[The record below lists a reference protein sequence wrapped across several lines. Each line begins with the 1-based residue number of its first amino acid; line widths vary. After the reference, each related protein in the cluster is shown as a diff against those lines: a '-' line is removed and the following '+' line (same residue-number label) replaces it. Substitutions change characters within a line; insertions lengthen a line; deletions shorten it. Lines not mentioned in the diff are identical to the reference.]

1 MVGRIQIKSLILFV
15 FLTVASYGYNESDI
29 LVSYSFDDNNI
40 ETGPDT
46 FHIFENAKGCVDLSD
61 SYRFSGYNSVQISD
75 VVGDKDFPEL
85 QGYFPTRKS
94 GKLYIHFAFLTTD
107 INDLLNIALAG
118 PKFFNLT
125 KDGIGFWLKTKD
137 GYLYH
142 VSDSMPK
149 KLIPIIDYRWYSVDV
164 TYDIDLGT
172 YDLQVREENYYT
184 TLVDLKEQKNATNNP
199 NSVVNTFSFV
209 TDPFTD
215 NSALTYYVDDIIISL
230 DEHIL
235 KKDFV
240 APGRKKFFVDMWD
253 EYRYQL
259 RTKPGCLPAVH
270 PSDFGLDDDDIS
282 ALQQSGLL
290 AYINNIANGKPFPKE
305 QTAFV
310 PPEQLVILTGIYE
323 WSVGCRLLRE
333 DKSSQQALEQFRI
346 AQQKLRNSPIVNISS
361 ALVLAR
367 LKKWDEA
374 NDIMRNLYFDGA
386 DDLRI
391 DAAQALIGM
400 TRNDL
405 GKAEEWLHIPAEN
418 VTKDF
423 GSEAENITVKKVWA
437 GEIDRDVFNDLK
449 RYMPEDWEQF
459 YKQAFITEQYY
470 YALLWQ
476 ERNTEAMEFCRR
488 MIERLNF
495 LGAPTHIWEQ
505 RLADAA
511 FYSKDY
517 DTAKNYY
524 ERILKENVSDR
535 GNREL
540 FEKLSDVYFL
550 TGNYD
555 KERLYREKIY
565 GSLIDK
571 KCD

>member
-1 MVGRIQIKSLILFV
+1 MVRRVQIKSLILF
-15 FLTVASYGYNESDI
+15 FLLTLISYGYNESDI
-29 LVSYSFDDNNI
+29 LVSYSFDDDNI
-40 ETGPDT
+40 DTGPDT
-46 FHIFENAKGCVDLSD
+46 FTIFEHAKGCVDLSH

-75 VVGDKDFPEL
+75 VIGDNEFPEL

-107 INDLLNIALAG
+107 NEDLLNIALAG

-125 KDGIGFWLKTKD
+125 KDGIGFWLKTKN

-149 KLIPIIDYRWYSVDV
+149 KLIPINDYRWYSVDV
-164 TYDIDLGT
+164 TYDIELGT
-172 YDLQVREENYYT
+172 YDLEIREENYYT
-184 TLVDLKEQKNATNNP
+184 TLVDLKGQKNATNNP

-209 TDPFTD
+209 TDPFT
-215 NSALTYYVDDIIISL
+215 NSSALTYYVDDIIISL
-230 DEHIL
+230 DEQIL

-253 EYRYQL
+253 EYKYKL
-259 RTKPGCLPAVH
+259 RKKTGCLPAVH
-270 PSDFGLDDDDIS
+270 PSDFGLDEDDIS
-282 ALQQSGLL
+282 ALQESGLL
-290 AYINNIANGKPFPKE
+290 EYIKDIPNGKPFPKK
-305 QTAFV
+305 QAAFV
-310 PPEQLVILTGIYE
+310 PAEQLDILTGVYE

-333 DKSSQQALEQFRI
+333 DKSSQALEHFRI
-346 AQQKLRNSPIVNISS
+346 AQQKLRNPPIVNIST

-405 GKAEEWLHIPAEN
+405 GKAEEWLQIPAEN
-418 VTKDF
+418 VSKDF
-423 GSEAENITVKKVWA
+423 GGETKNITVNRIWA
-437 GEIDRDVFNDLK
+437 GEIDRDVFNNLK

-476 ERNTEAMEFCRR
+476 ERNTEAMEFSRR

-495 LGAPTHIWEQ
+495 LGAPTKIWEQ

-511 FYSKDY
+511 FYAKDY
-517 DTAKNYY
+517 DTAKNFY
-524 ERILKENVSDR
+524 EKILRENLSNRVK
-535 GNREL
+535 REL
-540 FEKLSDVYFL
+540 LEKLSDLYFL
-550 TGNYD
+550 TGDYD

-565 GSLIDK
+565 GSLVDK